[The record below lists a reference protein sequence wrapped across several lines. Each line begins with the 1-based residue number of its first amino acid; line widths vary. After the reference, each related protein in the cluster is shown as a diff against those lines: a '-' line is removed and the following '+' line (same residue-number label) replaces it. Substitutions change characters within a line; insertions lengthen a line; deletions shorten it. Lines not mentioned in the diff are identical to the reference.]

1 MCKVYTGYHGTSE
14 ICVLCAYTVDNP
26 RATGVQTIYFSLVV
40 EKILQDVK
48 LAVFIII
55 TISIIYLFKF
65 IFFFFYFMS
74 FYFFYLFYFLSFP
87 TINKYKV

>member
-65 IFFFFYFMS
+65 IFFFFILCHFI
-74 FYFFYLFYFLSFP
+74 FFICFTFCLFP
-87 TINKYKV
+87 Q

>member
-14 ICVLCAYTVDNP
+14 ICVLCAYTVDSP
-26 RATGVQTIYFSLVV
+26 RAAGVQTIYFSLVV

-55 TISIIYLFKF
+55 TIIIIYLFNF
-65 IFFFFYFMS
+65 ILFFLLLFYVILFFFICFTFC
-74 FYFFYLFYFLSFP
+74 LFP
-87 TINKYKV
+87 P